1 MIRLYNVFTDYLLV
15 KPTPSWKFN
24 TITLMFATPESE
36 FYLEEAKLY
45 QDEVLQ
51 LIQRKDQEIDYL
63 REELRQT
70 KERIFSLAKKLKAK
84 GLSTDEITTVTGL
97 SAEEISAL
105 R

>member
-1 MIRLYNVFTDYLLV
+1 MEIQYNHFDVCDY
-15 KPTPSWKFN
+15 T
-24 TITLMFATPESE
+24 ESE

-45 QDEVLQ
+45 QNEVLQ

-63 REELRQT
+63 REELNQTKEELRQTEEKLKQT
-70 KERIFSLAKKLKAK
+70 KERLFNLAKKLKVQ

-105 R
+105 

>member
-1 MIRLYNVFTDYLLV
+1 
-15 KPTPSWKFN
+15 
-24 TITLMFATPESE
+24 MFATPESE